1 MKNENLRWVGGY
13 GKNYKTFTPSYFCVG
28 IVGFAVSRDA
38 GCVEIV
44 NKWLDKM
51 TAKTGPRTSIEE
63 KMRLE

>member
-1 MKNENLRWVGGY
+1 MKNENLRGVGGY

-51 TAKTGPRTSIEE
+51 MAKTRLRT
-63 KMRLE
+63 L